1 MFAAK
6 LKLIMLEYKL
16 TDTVTASFNTTV
28 RQMTKMSQRKKQIGT
43 QAAWGSLPN
52 NWYRTLIWRLVEV
65 SARDDVRKRYWWIYS

>member
-6 LKLIMLEYKL
+6 LKLMLEYKL

-43 QAAWGSLPN
+43 QAA
-52 NWYRTLIWRLVEV
+52 
-65 SARDDVRKRYWWIYS
+65 